1 MFLRNHNSYVRGYVD
16 ILLIKTKDTTMEIT
30 TTMYST
36 MNVAT
41 SNNLVADSTT
51 EIEVA
56 GGNDRRSSTST

>member
-1 MFLRNHNSYVRGYVD
+1 
-16 ILLIKTKDTTMEIT
+16 
-30 TTMYST
+30 MYST

-56 GGNDRRSSTST
+56 GGNDRQFP